1 MRTLEMTVKK
11 PENISNG
18 TTKDIVKNEPKIK

>member
-11 PENISNG
+11 PENI
-18 TTKDIVKNEPKIK
+18 TKEITKNVVKNEPKIK

>member
-11 PENISNG
+11 PENI
-18 TTKDIVKNEPKIK
+18 TKVITKDIVKNEPKIK